1 MRQGIPTGGKARLYP
16 PTGVLGFVLPW
27 IAQFPTVAGLIVQYN
42 VGLHIFR
49 TILEWYYSM
58 CFYQVPLLTATT
70 MGGSV
75 ASFAALLSSR
85 ASDASDTLSGGQMSN
100 SHSQS
105 SAVALLAAGAR
116 ISSVTELYGG
126 VHASDVASGTT
137 VRDDA
142 SSRAYRLTA
151 AALYR
156 DMYGSEL
163 SVVSDEAED
172 ASKGAVDDDVDD
184 GNEGDEECEV
194 EREDRLT
201 HTVTIEESVI

>member
-1 MRQGIPTGGKARLYP
+1 MICLALQSSVTNMMVPYITKE
-16 PTGVLGFVLPW
+16 FD
-27 IAQFPTVAGLIVQYN
+27 FTV
-42 VGLHIFR
+42 HTFC
-49 TILEWYYSM
+49 TILECIYRM
-58 CFYQVPLLTATT
+58 CFYQVPLLAATT

-105 SAVALLAAGAR
+105 SDVALLAAGAR
-116 ISSVTELYGG
+116 ISSVTELYGC

-163 SVVSDEAED
+163 SVVSDEAEY

-184 GNEGDEECEV
+184 VDDGDEVDGECEV
-194 EREDRLT
+194 RPDDRLT